1 MTLLDAALARRDAAR
16 YSRFR
21 HRIPAPLV
29 PAPTRYD
36 VAISSSSNQSALRS
50 VSDLPGAA
58 RRQQLAS
65 RFRFLERQRA
75 GKLSQPTA
83 DT

>member
-1 MTLLDAALARRDAAR
+1 MTLLDAALARRRATR
-16 YSRFR
+16 FSQFR

-29 PAPTRYD
+29 PAPFRYD
-36 VAISSSSNQSALRS
+36 VTLNTGNENTILQI
-50 VSDLPGAA
+50 SDLPGAA